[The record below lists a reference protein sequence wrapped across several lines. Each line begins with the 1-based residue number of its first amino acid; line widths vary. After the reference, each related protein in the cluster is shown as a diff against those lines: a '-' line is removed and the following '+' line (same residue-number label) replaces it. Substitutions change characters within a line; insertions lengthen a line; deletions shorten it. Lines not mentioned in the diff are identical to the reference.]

1 MSSSFLQGRKPVII
15 LAFFP
20 LVQLFKRIEKMNS
33 KRKFSAIISIIL
45 SVLVVC
51 GGILFVEAQTKLIRR
66 WMDNVLYD
74 NWKHYLPCSQLP
86 PVSEVEKTVQEHW
99 DVIQQIKAVN
109 PGLVGIEIN
118 NYTCGGEQKADITF
132 WYASHNDRVVIEQ
145 IIDNDTF
152 FGVPYNLNNR

>member
-15 LAFFP
+15 LAFSP
-20 LVQLFKRIEKMNS
+20 PVQLFRRIEKMNS

-45 SVLVVC
+45 IVLVAC
-51 GGILFVEAQTKLIRR
+51 GSILLVEAQTKLIRR
-66 WMDNVLYD
+66 SIDNVLYD
-74 NWKHYLPCSQLP
+74 NYKHYLPCSQLP
-86 PVSEVEKTVQEHW
+86 PVSEVEKIVQEHW
-99 DVIQQIKAVN
+99 DIIQQIKAIN

-118 NYTCGGEQKADITF
+118 TYTCGGEQKADITF
-132 WYASHNDRVVIEQ
+132 WYASHDDRVAIEQ